1 MPSKKTAM
9 KCPIKS
15 RSLKNL
21 DRSSGGVA
29 IVSLGWPSQFW
40 RPSNALCFQKRTH
53 FRGGS
58 SRKSERGWER
68 DLRGVDECE
77 AGAMRGSRGGAP
89 GKFFWATPSTLAVN
103 ATNAPFIG

>member
-1 MPSKKTAM
+1 MQQKDRVA
-9 KCPIKS
+9 
-15 RSLKNL
+15 SLSSFFQN
-21 DRSSGGVA
+21 SGGVA
-29 IVSLGWPSQFW
+29 MVSLGWPSQFW

-89 GKFFWATPSTLAVN
+89 GNFFWATPSTLAVN